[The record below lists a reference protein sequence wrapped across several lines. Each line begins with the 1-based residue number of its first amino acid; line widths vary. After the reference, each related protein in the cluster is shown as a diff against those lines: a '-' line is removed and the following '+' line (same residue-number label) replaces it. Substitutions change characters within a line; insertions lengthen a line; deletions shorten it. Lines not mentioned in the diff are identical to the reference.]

1 MGLLSAFRRTFAGGE
16 TRARASSLGIR
27 DDAGTARRWPR
38 FEDLLEDPARVDT
51 SEPPALAADDPFAD
65 DVRTWWRDGFVV
77 KKSFA
82 PASEII
88 VAMVSGVEEGASGAV
103 TTPIDSAPRNKVA
116 YSMEVEAQTEMA
128 SRCLTPSRCR
138 LAATR
143 AILFTVSA

>member
-27 DDAGTARRWPR
+27 DDAGTVRRWPR

-65 DVRTWWRDGFVV
+65 DLRTWWRDGFVV

-82 PASEII
+82 PALPAELRPGR
-88 VAMVSGVEEGASGAV
+88 VSLVLLCGS
-103 TTPIDSAPRNKVA
+103 
-116 YSMEVEAQTEMA
+116 
-128 SRCLTPSRCR
+128 
-138 LAATR
+138 LAAYATLALAYLWTR
-143 AILFTVSA
+143 FAG